1 MGTTYRCLIIDDE
14 EPAHRVLISHI
25 SKFDFLEH
33 TASAYHSKDA
43 LRMLSKNEYDVIFLD
58 INMPVMTGVELM
70 ELQPKRPL
78 TIITTAYSDFA
89 LTAFKQDAIDYL
101 LKPISLQDFAKA
113 IEKLKVYSTGYKLAE
128 EMANVNKNRS
138 LSLKVDGVIK
148 SFALVDI
155 ICIESFGHYFKLH
168 LDNNKKTFV
177 VYGTLLNLVKEIEN
191 SSFIRVH
198 RSYIVN
204 SGKIANY
211 KENLLTLTNN
221 MIVPVGRKYKI
232 LLDKL

>member
-1 MGTTYRCLIIDDE
+1 
-14 EPAHRVLISHI
+14 
-25 SKFDFLEH
+25 
-33 TASAYHSKDA
+33 
-43 LRMLSKNEYDVIFLD
+43 
-58 INMPVMTGVELM
+58 MPVMTGVELM

>member
-1 MGTTYRCLIIDDE
+1 
-14 EPAHRVLISHI
+14 
-25 SKFDFLEH
+25 
-33 TASAYHSKDA
+33 
-43 LRMLSKNEYDVIFLD
+43 MLSKNEYDVIFLD

-191 SSFIRVH
+191 SSVIRVH